1 MPIQDI
7 FPSPV
12 GRYELDSDLNSIQE
26 WCYSEAQKSEG
37 RKYSNVSGWQSE
49 SYYPDDIVDTP
60 LFNLFYNIKKI
71 SFEIYKSLGIKNE
84 PLIWDSWVNINPPGG
99 YNRVHVHPRCRVA
112 GVFWVKT
119 SNSPA
124 SGNLT
129 FFRNNSYEV
138 GSISDDHTTQ
148 YSNSIATFYPVE
160 NNLVLFPAY
169 MQHHVEQNQTDEDRI
184 SISFNML

>member
-60 LFNLFYNIKKI
+60 LFNLFYNIKKV
-71 SFEIYKSLGIKNE
+71 SF
-84 PLIWDSWVNINPPGG
+84 
-99 YNRVHVHPRCRVA
+99 
-112 GVFWVKT
+112 
-119 SNSPA
+119 
-124 SGNLT
+124 
-129 FFRNNSYEV
+129 
-138 GSISDDHTTQ
+138 
-148 YSNSIATFYPVE
+148 
-160 NNLVLFPAY
+160 
-169 MQHHVEQNQTDEDRI
+169 
-184 SISFNML
+184 